1 MKPNRLCP
9 QSRDRVHRVGTG
21 LNTSQRIA
29 PTGEISGPQHHD
41 PGTHA
46 VPHHHREKLPEA
58 SWAHGSLY
66 IRGTTCQTQA
76 SSASVMACV
85 SAQTCQAQ
93 LGQDRDPASPYPRLA
108 PVVDGHSAGVLRS
121 SLRCPTAIPSAGDE
135 RIRFRLGSSSGGTQD
150 SEPLVADR
158 SPSSYQCQGGQNG
171 APSVSVIPPLSNR
184 SMCIGHYGQYDWDDL
199 YQQMGVHAPLPCA
212 RKPSGYGTFV

>member
-1 MKPNRLCP
+1 MIQGLMQFPTITARNCLKLLGHMAACTYVVRHAKLRLHP
-9 QSRDRVHRVGTG
+9 HQSW
-21 LNTSQRIA
+21 L
-29 PTGEISGPQHHD
+29 
-41 PGTHA
+41 
-46 VPHHHREKLPEA
+46 
-58 SWAHGSLY
+58 
-66 IRGTTCQTQA
+66 
-76 SSASVMACV
+76 V
-85 SAQTCQAQ
+85 SMQTCQGQ

-121 SLRCPTAIPSAGDE
+121 SLRCPTAIPSAGDG
-135 RIRFRLGSSSGGTQD
+135 RIRFRLGSLSGGPQD

-158 SPSSYQCQGGQNG
+158 SLSSYQCQGGQNG
-171 APSVSVIPPLSNR
+171 APSMSVIPPLSNR